1 MAILALQSVSSQK
14 YSIISLFLLLIFQSA
29 RFLPQS
35 LLQTAVDY
43 RIDTM
48 YFLPGLTPTQSER
61 RNFCP
66 HLFLSWYGF
75 LWQVIWQGILVR
87 APFSKNVG
95 SHG

>member
-66 HLFLSWYGF
+66 HLFF
-75 LWQVIWQGILVR
+75 ILVWFFM
-87 APFSKNVG
+87 AGHLAGHFGASPIQ
-95 SHG
+95 